1 MTEIDKVKYDE
12 KMNSLKNRIIEK
24 TIKIS
29 ELEDERLC
37 LMMVKRDMMMS
48 HTKKVLEDCFTDDI
62 VDKIKEIKLF
72 DEYSEI
78 IKDEMINELIYE
90 FIRDNELEESELLKD
105 TLLEENS

>member
-48 HTKKVLEDCFTDDI
+48 HTKKVLEDCFTDELK
-62 VDKIKEIKLF
+62 DKIKNIKLF
-72 DEYSEI
+72 DEYSELV
-78 IKDEMINELIYE
+78 KDEMILDLVFE
-90 FIRDNELEESELLKD
+90 FIRDNELEKSDMLND
-105 TLLEENS
+105 TLLEERS